1 MMLGWSLSC
10 CAAAAM
16 AAGAAPFAVFHN
28 DVKRLYGPWPVLEML
43 HENKSVPFAHEAGV
57 FIQRD
62 NTLFVTS
69 NRFQDPV
76 TREQRIVI
84 SRVALP
90 PSRSP
95 RPVRVEEVGT
105 RHVAMANGGVNY
117 GGGIL
122 FCAQGTRD
130 SPGGLFLMES
140 KPPYRSRCLVQSYMN
155 RPFNSPNDVVIHSD
169 GSIWFTDPYYGFEQG
184 FRPRPRLP
192 SQVYRF
198 DPRKKSVRVMADGF
212 GMPNGISFSPD
223 QTIVY
228 VTDTDRIHGNGTID
242 DTRPST
248 IYAFDVDTSAGQP
261 FLTNRRLFAMA
272 DAGVPDGIKCDVH
285 GNVYTGAGDGLNI
298 WSPDGTLL
306 GKILV
311 EGGVSNFCFGRAG
324 EIFLLNENRL
334 FRAQLASSTK
344 GALLRV

>member
-1 MMLGWSLSC
+1 MILGSSLSC
-10 CAAAAM
+10 CVAAAM
-16 AAGAAPFAVFHN
+16 AAGVAPFAVFHN
-28 DVKRLYGPWPVLEML
+28 DVKGLFGPLPTLEML

-76 TREQRIVI
+76 TREQLIVI

-90 PSRSP
+90 PPKSR
-95 RPVRVEEVGT
+95 RPVKVEEVRT

-117 GGGIL
+117 KDGIL
-122 FCAQGTRD
+122 LCAQGTRD
-130 SPGGLFLMES
+130 SPSGLIFMES
-140 KPPYRSRCLVQSYMN
+140 KPPYRSWCLVRSYIG
-155 RPFNSPNDVVIHSD
+155 RPFNSPNDVVTHSD

-198 DPRKKSVRVMADGF
+198 DPKKKAIRVMADGL

-223 QTIVY
+223 HKIVY

-261 FLTNRRLFAMA
+261 FLTNKRLFAMA
-272 DAGVPDGIKCDVH
+272 DTGVPDGIKCDVH
-285 GNVYTGAGDGLNI
+285 GNVYTGSGDGLSI
-298 WSPDGTLL
+298 WSPGGNLL

-324 EIFLLNENRL
+324 EIFLLNGNRL